1 MRKSL
6 AVALICVLAGCAS
19 DGGSVIEKVKYDFGI
34 GEKPEGYV
42 STSEIIMSRLNA
54 VGQAEMKRMNR
65 QFRGKDYA
73 TDVLSFDSMDPT
85 SLGELVLCMPVIRRQ
100 ARRTGLGER
109 GELGY
114 MIVHGV
120 LHLLGYDHE
129 TNTSD
134 EAKMFALQD
143 ALYVRLETVVGV

>member
-1 MRKSL
+1 MKLLLVNNSRDHVPEKWL
-6 AVALICVLAGCAS
+6 AKWVQALSRELSRRNHKRQGRLELVCAFIT
-19 DGGSVIEKVKYDFGI
+19 SV
-34 GEKPEGYV
+34 
-42 STSEIIMSRLNA
+42 
-54 VGQAEMKRMNR
+54 EMKRMNR

-73 TDVLSFDSMDPT
+73 TDVLSFASMDPT
-85 SLGELVLCMPVIRRQ
+85 SAGELVMCLPVIRRQ
-100 ARRTGLGER
+100 AKRTGLGER

-129 TNTSD
+129 TGADD

-143 ALYVRLETVVGV
+143 AIYARLEKTVGLR